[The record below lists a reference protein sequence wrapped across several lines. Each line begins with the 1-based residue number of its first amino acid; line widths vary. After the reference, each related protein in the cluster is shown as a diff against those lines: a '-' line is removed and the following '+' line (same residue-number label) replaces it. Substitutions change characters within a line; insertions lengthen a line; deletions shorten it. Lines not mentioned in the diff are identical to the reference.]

1 MQCEEEYF
9 HKIWFVKF
17 LRKLTTIYV
26 HFSIV
31 YERVFLLVICSYIP
45 IVCIF
50 DFYEYEACDLNKTFQ
65 ITKNLIEKEDE
76 KD

>member
-1 MQCEEEYF
+1 M
-9 HKIWFVKF
+9 KIKNDHWNRPPDP
-17 LRKLTTIYV
+17 L
-26 HFSIV
+26 
-31 YERVFLLVICSYIP
+31 
-45 IVCIF
+45 